1 LHRVF
6 LHKVN
11 KMATVLHRTEKSILE
26 AFMDDPRTINMHKK
40 HRTSIHRAIIVKRG
54 NILAEADNNYG
65 TRSRGSG
72 YSASSIHAEKNVIKE
87 LGDISKLR
95 GADMY
100 VMRFSRDKR
109 KSGMD
114 RLVNSEP
121 CSSCQ
126 VFLQKCIR
134 EYGLKNV
141 YYTT

>member
-1 LHRVF
+1 
-6 LHKVN
+6 
-11 KMATVLHRTEKSILE
+11 MSILE
-26 AFMDDPRTINMHKK
+26 GFLDDPRTINMHKK

-54 NILAEADNNYG
+54 NVLAEADNNYG

-121 CSSCQ
+121 CPSCQ
-126 VFLQKCIR
+126 IFLQKCIR

>member
-1 LHRVF
+1 
-6 LHKVN
+6 
-11 KMATVLHRTEKSILE
+11 
-26 AFMDDPRTINMHKK
+26 MDDPRTINMHKK

>member
-1 LHRVF
+1 
-6 LHKVN
+6 
-11 KMATVLHRTEKSILE
+11 MSILHRTEMSILE
-26 AFMDDPRTINMHKK
+26 GFLDDPRTINMHKK

-54 NILAEADNNYG
+54 NVLAEADNNYG

-100 VMRFSRDKR
+100 VMRFSRDKK

-121 CSSCQ
+121 CPSCQ
-126 VFLQKCIR
+126 IFLQKCIR

>member
-1 LHRVF
+1 
-6 LHKVN
+6 
-11 KMATVLHRTEKSILE
+11 MATVLHRTEKSILE